1 MSLSAVFCFRSGSK
15 RFFSA
20 HYLGFRVSRSRIEA
34 SASSLFP
41 SLLALSLSPGAF
53 ILALSAMRTAR
64 LRTLAF
70 PPAGKRNRR
79 RRPTGATR
87 SNDGDTAPPPPRPPP
102 PKQRPKKQAVTLAWV
117 SADGQRRAEIE
128 ADAGDE
134 LLAAATRAAEACGD
148 EPPQGGC
155 FSGSCGVCELTLR
168 RRAKAGGGGLDGAP
182 AVVRSC
188 ITVVPAGYEM
198 VEVSPLP
205 VSGANISFCFRPGRV
220 SKEKRKKRST
230 RISSKEKKKLTTRT
244 TPFGALTLGTLDF
257 LFFLFA
263 L

>member
-1 MSLSAVFCFRSGSK
+1 M
-15 RFFSA
+15 
-20 HYLGFRVSRSRIEA
+20 
-34 SASSLFP
+34 
-41 SLLALSLSPGAF
+41 
-53 ILALSAMRTAR
+53 
-64 LRTLAF
+64 
-70 PPAGKRNRR
+70 
-79 RRPTGATR
+79 
-87 SNDGDTAPPPPRPPP
+87 
-102 PKQRPKKQAVTLAWV
+102 
-117 SADGQRRAEIE
+117 
-128 ADAGDE
+128 
-134 LLAAATRAAEACGD
+134 
-148 EPPQGGC
+148 
-155 FSGSCGVCELTLR
+155 R

-230 RISSKEKKKLTTRT
+230 RISSNEKKKLTTRT

>member
-1 MSLSAVFCFRSGSK
+1 MPLFLSLVVRCLSLLFFVFDQGRGV
-15 RFFSA
+15 FFSA

-87 SNDGDTAPPPPRPPP
+87 SNDGDTAPPPRPPP

-128 ADAGDE
+128 AHAGDD

-148 EPPQGGC
+148 EPPQAGC

-205 VSGANISFCFRPGRV
+205 VSGANISFCLPGRV

-230 RISSKEKKKLTTRT
+230 RISSKGKKKNSR
-244 TPFGALTLGTLDF
+244 PG
-257 LFFLFA
+257 
-263 L
+263 